1 MTQIPSYLDPEIA
14 PFQLSFNT
22 SPRCNNWSV
31 TPEHFIK
38 NNIIAWSFV
47 WLEQRPS
54 PWCEMCSAERTS
66 GDNRHCKQNENSRG
80 ATKEW
85 DYKICTYLITRVLL
99 RWVNR
104 NFVNCF
110 RVIQFSQSVWY
121 ISHTPQKEKQRQIF
135 EWKFK
140 TCHLSLK
147 GKQILNWR
155 LNFLEVTRTSSWL
168 ILF

>member
-22 SPRCNNWSV
+22 SPWCNNWSV

-38 NNIIAWSFV
+38 N
-47 WLEQRPS
+47 
-54 PWCEMCSAERTS
+54 RTLS
-66 GDNRHCKQNENSRG
+66 LDLLFGWNRHHDVKCVSRSGQATIIGIASRTKTVG
-80 ATKEW
+80 APQKSEITKYAHIW
-85 DYKICTYLITRVLL
+85 SPGSCR
-99 RWVNR
+99 VNR
-104 NFVNCF
+104 NSVNCF

-147 GKQILNWR
+147 GKHILNWR
-155 LNFLEVTRTSSWL
+155 LNLLEVTRTFSWL